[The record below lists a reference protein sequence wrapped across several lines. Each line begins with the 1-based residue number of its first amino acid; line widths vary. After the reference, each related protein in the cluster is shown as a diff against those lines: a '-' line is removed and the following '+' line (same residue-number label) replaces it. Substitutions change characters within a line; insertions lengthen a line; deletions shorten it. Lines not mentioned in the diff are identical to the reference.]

1 MIAMTGPPQVLH
13 LSHLF
18 HRLKKTDCVEH
29 LREMNMEATVCWILS
44 SMVMQQLQSMTVV
57 WGPRHSYHQ
66 AEIRYYNDQLYV
78 VTASD
83 YDGGLGAPS

>member
-1 MIAMTGPPQVLH
+1 
-13 LSHLF
+13 
-18 HRLKKTDCVEH
+18 
-29 LREMNMEATVCWILS
+29 
-44 SMVMQQLQSMTVV
+44 MTVV
-57 WGPRHSYHQ
+57 WGSRHSYHQ

>member
-1 MIAMTGPPQVLH
+1 MEGQTNTLTK
-13 LSHLF
+13 
-18 HRLKKTDCVEH
+18 RKKTTGEIVMDNILHRKLKIEKHQPH
-29 LREMNMEATVCWILS
+29 LK
-44 SMVMQQLQSMTVV
+44 QLMWSRR
-57 WGPRHSYHQ
+57 RHSYHQ